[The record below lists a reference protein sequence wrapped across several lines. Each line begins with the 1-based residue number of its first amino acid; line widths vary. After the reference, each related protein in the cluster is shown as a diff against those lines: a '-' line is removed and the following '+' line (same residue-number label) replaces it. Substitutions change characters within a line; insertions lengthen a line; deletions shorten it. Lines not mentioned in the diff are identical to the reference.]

1 MPTYGPYG
9 YGNYPYMQ
17 QNYQGGV
24 QPNLYSGIPQAQ
36 NIQTNQYA
44 FVNGIEGAKAFQVP
58 VNQTMLLMDNDSPM
72 LYLKTS
78 NGMGQS
84 SLRYFKLIE
93 VSESDLKTS
102 VRPQIEF
109 ASKEDLQS
117 LSKKL
122 ENLQKQF
129 ESLKSKKVD

>member
-24 QPNLYSGIPQAQ
+24 QPNFYPGTPQSQ
-36 NIQTNQYA
+36 NVQTNQYA

-72 LYLKTS
+72 LYLKAS

-84 SLRYFKLIE
+84 SLRYFKLVE

-102 VRPQIEF
+102 VQPQIEF

-117 LSKKL
+117 VSKRL

-129 ESLKSKKVD
+129 ELLTNKEAE